1 MFGSEKIEKISTLH
15 IVIILIKSVPN
26 NEKNHYYY
34 KITTTLCYKKPLH
47 IWDVN
52 VDTIIISKLVKTKT
66 NSKYFTGIKF
76 DKVIISLV
84 LMVPKMSGYV
94 KTFKDKDKNSKL
106 MSFRLDDE
114 KLLEG
119 YKAIWTNIEDF

>member
-1 MFGSEKIEKISTLH
+1 
-15 IVIILIKSVPN
+15 
-26 NEKNHYYY
+26 
-34 KITTTLCYKKPLH
+34 
-47 IWDVN
+47 
-52 VDTIIISKLVKTKT
+52 
-66 NSKYFTGIKF
+66 
-76 DKVIISLV
+76 
-84 LMVPKMSGYV
+84 MVPKMSGYV